1 MLLQVS
7 TAAYLSIISASV
19 ADSLLIAAHAS
30 SGHVALPASL
40 LLNTCPTDSTAAVA
54 FGFAVSIFT
63 LPDNP
68 PTNFC
73 GSQHPMAHAFSRES
87 Q

>member
-7 TAAYLSIISASV
+7 TAAYLPSYLHV
-19 ADSLLIAAHAS
+19 LQTLLLIAAHAL

-40 LLNTCPTDSTAAVA
+40 SLITCPTDSTAAVA
-54 FGFAVSIFT
+54 FGFVVSLFT